1 MSNFLNAVNLPPLSL
16 YIHVPWCVKKC
27 PYCDFNSH
35 TFDELPEAKYL
46 EQLKQDFIGQTQF
59 IQKRE
64 LKSIFF
70 GGGTPS
76 LMSAEFFIKL
86 IKFLKENI
94 VFSSDIE
101 ITLEANP
108 GTFEAD
114 KFAGFHESGINRL
127 SLGVQSFQD
136 SFLNTL
142 GRIHSAD
149 DAIAAIEQAKKIGFD
164 NFNIDLMFGL
174 PKQKIKDALFDLKQA
189 VQLNPTHLSW
199 YQLTIEQNTH
209 FYKHPPK
216 LPKDDLI
223 FDMQQQGQQYIAD
236 SGFNQ
241 YEISA
246 YSKPKLESQHNLNY
260 WSFGD
265 YIGIGAGAHGKVT
278 VNHEIIRT
286 RRTRQPNNYIE
297 QPLQLLSEPVV
308 KEDLLF
314 EGLMNGFRLKQGI
327 NWSVLEQYAFQDIT
341 QVKKRL
347 KAFEQKGLILS
358 DDKRVWLSEKGYLF
372 LDDIL
377 GELV

>member
-1 MSNFLNAVNLPPLSL
+1 LNAVNLPPLSL

-46 EQLKQDFIGQTQF
+46 EQLKKDFLAQTHF
-59 IQKRE
+59 IQTRE

-76 LMSAEFFIKL
+76 LMSADFFIKL
-86 IKFLKENI
+86 IAFLKENI

-114 KFAGFHESGINRL
+114 KFAGFKESGINRL

-136 SFLNTL
+136 SFLTTL

-149 DAIAAIEQAKKIGFD
+149 DAIKAIEHAKKIGFD
-164 NFNIDLMFGL
+164 NFNIDLMYGL
-174 PKQKIKDALFDLKQA
+174 PKQKIEDALFDLNQA
-189 VQLNPTHLSW
+189 VQLNSTHLSW

-223 FDMQQQGQQYIAD
+223 FDMQQQGQQFISD
-236 SGFNQ
+236 NGFNQ

-246 YSKPKLESQHNLNY
+246 YSKPDLESQHNLNY
-260 WSFGD
+260 WRFGD

-278 VNHEIIRT
+278 VNNEIIRT
-286 RRTRQPNNYIE
+286 RRARQPNSYIE
-297 QPLQLLSEPVV
+297 QPLQLLSEPVA
-308 KEDLLF
+308 KDDLLF
-314 EGLMNGFRLKQGI
+314 EALMNGFRLKQGVS
-327 NWSVLEQYAFQDIT
+327 WKVLEQYSFQNIA
-341 QVKKRL
+341 QVKQRL
-347 KAFEQKGLILS
+347 ASFEKKGLILS

-377 GELV
+377 GDLV